1 MLLQYRYLVSS
12 WTWTFQESRTRGCQS
27 GFPLAAAGR
36 REPARRSDRQNTG
49 GEETTSSRCGWRCRN
64 LKKSTHQQVKL
75 FVFFSSEI
83 NPSSRLLSLPMVMS
97 VVALPSVTSVNI
109 SGDTSLHF
117 VKAMLMA
124 FLVSSTF
131 RVFGNF
137 VILRQTVRQVVKFGC
152 NWWELFPPSEAEQVF
167 YWSGSNWLYTFEGWS
182 AWQAE
187 YRAKKNK
194 IPPSKKEVAQS
205 EGIQCNNSAQSA
217 RFNTGANS
225 ASVSLSFIQ
234 KPGITCLT
242 HHQVLSEIRYKT
254 HNVFI
259 RSATQFQTC

>member
-1 MLLQYRYLVSS
+1 MGVVSP
-12 WTWTFQESRTRGCQS
+12 R
-27 GFPLAAAGR
+27 
-36 REPARRSDRQNTG
+36 
-49 GEETTSSRCGWRCRN
+49 
-64 LKKSTHQQVKL
+64 VKL
-75 FVFFSSEI
+75 NRCFI
-83 NPSSRLLSLPMVMS
+83 GRARIGCTHLKDDQPGRQ
-97 VVALPSVTSVNI
+97 
-109 SGDTSLHF
+109 
-117 VKAMLMA
+117 
-124 FLVSSTF
+124 ST
-131 RVFGNF
+131 G
-137 VILRQTVRQVVKFGC
+137 Q
-152 NWWELFPPSEAEQVF
+152 
-167 YWSGSNWLYTFEGWS
+167 
-182 AWQAE
+182 
-187 YRAKKNK
+187 KKK